1 MSYKLDMQIANLIQ
15 AVEQKQ
21 IPFSDFQEKLTE
33 LEKEK
38 EQEFL
43 SEMWEQEREEQISMS
58 RGGL

>member
-21 IPFSDFQEKLTE
+21 IPFSDFQEKLSE
-33 LEKEK
+33 LEQEK
-38 EQEFL
+38 QQEFM
-43 SEMWEQEREEQISMS
+43 SDMEEQERQLQEDIS